1 MKNKSRIYLAAF
13 GCIII
18 LCVAGILW
26 QKTQGPKEIAE
37 IYLDG
42 ALVRQVHWA
51 SLTET
56 IEIPVGEGNILCA
69 DGAGVWM
76 KHADC
81 PDQLCVKQGKISSGS
96 LSIVCLPNRVTV
108 SLKNAPEG
116 GLDGIAG

>member
-1 MKNKSRIYLAAF
+1 MKNKSWIYLAAF

-26 QKTQGPKEIAE
+26 QKAQGPKEIAE

-42 ALVRQVHWA
+42 ALVRKVHWA
-51 SLTET
+51 SLTEP
-56 IEIPVGEGNILCA
+56 IEISVGEGNILCA
-69 DGAGVWM
+69 DGEGVWM

-81 PDQLCVKQGKISSGS
+81 PDQLCVKQGKISNGS

-108 SLKNAPEG
+108 SLKNASEG